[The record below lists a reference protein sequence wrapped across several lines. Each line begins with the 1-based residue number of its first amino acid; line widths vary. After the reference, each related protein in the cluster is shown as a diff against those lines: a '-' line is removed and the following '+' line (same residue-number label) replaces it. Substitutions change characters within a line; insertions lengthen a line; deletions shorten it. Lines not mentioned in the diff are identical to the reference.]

1 MKILF
6 IIMLIFSY
14 LNIIKIKILYR
25 LLSTLLHFKFIIY
38 ILHFKSVNYLMNEF

>member
-14 LNIIKIKILYR
+14 LNIMKIKIFYR
-25 LLSTLLHFKFIIY
+25 LLSTLLHFRFYIY
-38 ILHFKSVNYLMNEF
+38 YLHFTFQKVSIT